1 MIDVPADFIAFL
13 RDEEARASDL
23 TIDDQR
29 AAALD
34 FYNGEPYG
42 DEEDGRSQA
51 VTRDVAEVVDQMTIS
66 VLRTMISGDRIVE
79 FECDDEALSLQIT
92 EAVNYAFMRGQ
103 RSMELLHTTLKAG
116 LLEKTAAVKCCV
128 EPVKKRIVKE
138 VSGIEL
144 AMLAE
149 QGIEPVKATEITDEP
164 DGEDGPKFR
173 CVFVQ
178 DMPPVFR
185 DYAIPNEEFLVA
197 SDARAV
203 DDDTPYKCERTL
215 RTVSDLA
222 ALGFDVDGINDSDNV
237 VSEVLSNAR
246 EQNMRYSNY
255 QGLDRK
261 GAERK
266 VWHLIETVRYDL
278 DEDGFSEL
286 LEVNRVGN
294 TVFSVKEIEFSP
306 YEEWCPFPMPH
317 RRIGQSLA
325 DKTMDIQRANS
336 VLLRQA
342 FDNLYLTNAP
352 RTAIDEAGIGA
363 TTIDELLTVRPGALI
378 RYKGGM
384 PPTPFEV
391 PFVADKAFSAIEFM
405 IGQRE
410 ARTGITR
417 HNQGLDADSLNKTAS
432 GMAMLK
438 ASGEQFQEYIA
449 RQFGEFIGRVML
461 KKYRL
466 MRQHAEPMSIKVDG
480 KRVQVDPK
488 QWPEDVEVMVRTGL
502 GTGNKDERIQKRM
515 TVISLQQA
523 AIEGGLRIVSEQ
535 EAYNSGKALIEDMGL
550 GDPSL
555 FFLDPKELPPSEPK
569 PDPEMAKVQAAAML
583 DAHKQE
589 SAQADAAQKHTL
601 AEQEAEAKLM
611 LMEREGALKADLAER
626 QAQHQ
631 MSLAERRMDAEL
643 MLAERRMVF
652 EAALSEKK
660 QDHAHQ
666 IAANRPGG
674 DLDK

>member
-1 MIDVPADFIAFL
+1 MIEVPADFLAFL

-23 TIDDQR
+23 AIDEQR

-92 EAVNYAFMRGQ
+92 EAINYAFMRGQ

-138 VSGIEL
+138 VSGLEL
-144 AMLAE
+144 ALLAE
-149 QGIEPVKATEITDEP
+149 QGDVPVKATEI
-164 DGEDGPKFR
+164 DGEGDESKFR

-197 SDARAV
+197 SDARDI

-222 ALGFDVDGINDSDNV
+222 ELGFDVEGISDSDNV
-237 VSEVLSNAR
+237 VSETLSNAR
-246 EQNMRYSNY
+246 DQNERYSNY

-261 GAERK
+261 GAQRK

-278 DEDGFSEL
+278 DEDGYSEL

-294 TVFSVKEIEFSP
+294 TVFSVKELEFSP

-378 RYKGGM
+378 RYKSGL

-449 RQFGEFIGRVML
+449 RQFGEFVGRIML
-461 KKYRL
+461 KKYKL

-480 KRVQVDPK
+480 KRVTVDPK

-515 TVISLQQA
+515 TIVSLQQA
-523 AIEGGLRIVSEQ
+523 AIAGGLRIVSEQ

-555 FFLDPKELPPSEPK
+555 YFVDPKELPEAEPK
-569 PDPEMAKVQAAAML
+569 PDPEMAKAQADAML
-583 DAHKQE
+583 AAHKQE
-589 SAQADAAQKHTL
+589 AEQAMAEQKHTL
-601 AEQEAEAKLM
+601 AQEEAAAKLQ
-611 LMEREGALKADLAER
+611 LMNDEASLKADLAER

-631 MSLAERRMDAEL
+631 MSLAERRMEAEL
-643 MLAERRMVF
+643 VLAERRMMF
-652 EAALSEKK
+652 EASLAEKK
-660 QDHAHQ
+660 QDHAHEIQ
-666 IAANRPGG
+666 ANRPGG

>member
-23 TIDDQR
+23 SIDDQR

-42 DEEDGRSQA
+42 DEELGRSQA

-79 FECDDEALSLQIT
+79 FECDDEALSMEIT

-138 VSGIEL
+138 VSGLEL
-144 AMLAE
+144 ALLAE
-149 QGIEPVKATEITDEP
+149 QGDVPVKATEI
-164 DGEDGPKFR
+164 DGEGDESKFR

-197 SDARAV
+197 SDARDI

-222 ALGFDVDGINDSDNV
+222 ELGFDVEGISDSDNV
-237 VSEVLSNAR
+237 VSETLSNAR
-246 EQNMRYSNY
+246 DQNERYSNY

-261 GAERK
+261 GAQRK

-278 DEDGFSEL
+278 DEDGYSEL

-294 TVFSVKEIEFSP
+294 TVFSVKELEFSP

-378 RYKGGM
+378 RYKSGL

-449 RQFGEFIGRVML
+449 RQFGEFVGRIML
-461 KKYRL
+461 KKYKL

-480 KRVQVDPK
+480 KRVTVDPK

-515 TVISLQQA
+515 TIVSLQQA
-523 AIEGGLRIVSEQ
+523 AIAGGLRIVSEQ

-555 FFLDPKELPPSEPK
+555 YFVDPKELPEAEPK
-569 PDPEMAKVQAAAML
+569 PDPEMAKAQADAML
-583 DAHKQE
+583 AAHKQE
-589 SAQADAAQKHTL
+589 AEQAMAEQKHTL
-601 AEQEAEAKLM
+601 AQEEAAAKLQ
-611 LMEREGALKADLAER
+611 LMNDEASLKADLAER

-631 MSLAERRMDAEL
+631 MSLAERRMEAEL
-643 MLAERRMVF
+643 VLAERRMMF
-652 EAALSEKK
+652 EASLAEKK
-660 QDHAHQ
+660 QDHAHEIQ
-666 IAANRPGG
+666 ANRPGG